1 MATKETSAGST
12 TVVEADGEQG
22 IQTRLVLMS
31 KAKPDDGDA
40 GQADGPAEANI
51 QWVLKPMVAKR
62 RGRGSVPPSIG
73 SMPVPG
79 KP

>member
-1 MATKETSAGST
+1 MATKETAAGAT

-31 KAKPDDGDA
+31 KAKPDDT
-40 GQADGPAEANI
+40 GQADGPTEANI

-62 RGRGSVPPSIG
+62 RGRGNVPPSIG